1 MQTLILERDRG
12 VVTVTFNRPE
22 KKNAIS
28 TPMWRELVAV
38 LDEVEDSAGDRVLVL
53 TGAGDAFTS
62 GADLAPDELGSIADG
77 EPSGPGGGFGA
88 SVRSMRIVGRVA
100 LRLHELHLPTIAAVN
115 GVAAGAGCNLALGC
129 DLIIAA
135 DTARFSEIFARRG
148 LSLDAG
154 GSWLLP
160 RLIGLHRA
168 KELAFLA
175 EILSATEA
183 ERIGLVNRV
192 VPAAE
197 LSTVVGDVARR
208 LATLPP
214 VQLQIMKR
222 QLNQSFSVSMA
233 EALEFEDLTQ
243 AANFGSADTA
253 EALTAFLER
262 REPRFTGR

>member
-1 MQTLILERDRG
+1 MQTLILERDEG

-28 TPMWRELVAV
+28 TTMWRELVAV
-38 LDEVEDSAGDRVLVL
+38 LDELEESTEDRVLIL

-62 GADLAPDELGSIADG
+62 GADLAPDELGSVADG

-88 SVRSMRIVGRVA
+88 SVRSMRVVGRVA

-115 GVAAGAGCNLALGC
+115 GVAVGAGCNLALGC
-129 DLIIAA
+129 DLIVAA

-160 RLIGLHRA
+160 RLVGLHRA

-175 EILSATEA
+175 EIISAADA
-183 ERIGLVNRV
+183 ERLGLVNRV
-192 VPAAE
+192 VPAAQ
-197 LSTVVGDVARR
+197 LTSVVGELARR
-208 LATLPP
+208 LAELPP

-243 AANFGSADTA
+243 AANFGSEDTA
-253 EALTAFLER
+253 EALRAFLEH

>member
-1 MQTLILERDRG
+1 MQTLLLERDDHG

-28 TPMWRELVAV
+28 TTMWRELVEV
-38 LDEVEDSAGDRVLVL
+38 LDEVEDSTTDRVLVL

-62 GADLAPDELGSIADG
+62 GADLTPDELGAVATG
-77 EPSGPGGGFGA
+77 GTGGFGR

-115 GVAAGAGCNLALGC
+115 GAAVGAGCNLALGC
-129 DLIIAA
+129 DLIVAA

-160 RLIGLHRA
+160 RLVGLHKA

-175 EILSATEA
+175 EIISAA
-183 ERIGLVNRV
+183 DAAALGLVNQV

-197 LSTVVGDVARR
+197 LTAVVTD
-208 LATLPP
+208 LAHRIAAQAPI
-214 VQLQIMKR
+214 QIQIMKR
-222 QLNQSFSVSMA
+222 QLNQSLSVSMA
-233 EALEFEDLTQ
+233 EALEFEDVAQ
-243 AANFGSADTA
+243 AANFGARDTA
-253 EALTAFLER
+253 EALTAFVER
-262 REPRFTGR
+262 RAPRFTGE

>member
-1 MQTLILERDRG
+1 MQTLILERDHG

-28 TPMWRELVAV
+28 TTMWRELVTV
-38 LDEVEDSAGDRVLVL
+38 LDDVEESATDRVLVL

-62 GADLAPDELGSIADG
+62 GADLAPDELGSVADE
-77 EPSGPGGGFGA
+77 EPTGAGGGLGA
-88 SVRSMRIVGRVA
+88 AVRSMRVVGRVA

-160 RLIGLHRA
+160 RLVGLHRA

-175 EILSATEA
+175 EIISAADA
-183 ERIGLVNRV
+183 ERLGLVNRV

-197 LSTVVGDVARR
+197 LTGVVGELAHR
-208 LATLPP
+208 LAALPP

-243 AANFGSADTA
+243 AANFGSEDTA
-253 EALTAFLER
+253 EALRAFLER

>member
-1 MQTLILERDRG
+1 METLLIERDDQG

-28 TPMWRELVAV
+28 TTMWRELIQV
-38 LDEVEDSAGDRVLVL
+38 LDDVEESSTDRVLVL

-62 GADLAPDELGSIADG
+62 GADLTPDELGAVATG
-77 EPSGPGGGFGA
+77 GTGGFG
-88 SVRSMRIVGRVA
+88 RSMRSMRLVGRLA

-115 GVAAGAGCNLALGC
+115 GAAVGAGCNLALGC

-160 RLIGLHRA
+160 RLVGLHKA

-175 EILSATEA
+175 ELLPAA
-183 ERIGLVNRV
+183 DAAALGLVNRV
-192 VPAAE
+192 VPAAD
-197 LSTVVGDVARR
+197 LRAVVTD
-208 LATLPP
+208 LAHRIAAQAPM
-214 VQLQIMKR
+214 QLQIMKR
-222 QLNQSFSVSMA
+222 QLNQSLSVSMA
-233 EALEFEDLTQ
+233 EALEFEDVAQ
-243 AANFGSADTA
+243 AANFGAADTA
-253 EALTAFLER
+253 EAITAFIER
-262 REPRFTGR
+262 RAPRFTGE